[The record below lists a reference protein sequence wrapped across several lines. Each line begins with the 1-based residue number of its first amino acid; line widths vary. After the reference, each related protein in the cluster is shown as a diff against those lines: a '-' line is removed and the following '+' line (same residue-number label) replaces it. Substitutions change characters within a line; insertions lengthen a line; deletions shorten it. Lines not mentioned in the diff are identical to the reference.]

1 MNDKFKRHKRFP
13 RFIFFGIAAVA
24 FFSLLVMLL
33 WNWLVPALFHGPGIN
48 YLQAAG
54 LLVLSKIIFS
64 SPVRGSRSFNHD
76 RREHFRKIFE
86 QKAES
91 HKAE

>member
-1 MNDKFKRHKRFP
+1 MNDRIKRHKRYP
-13 RFIFFGIAAVA
+13 RFLFFIIAAVA
-24 FFSLLVMLL
+24 IASLIVMLL
-33 WNWLVPALFHGPGIN
+33 WNWLVPSLFHGPVIS

-54 LLVLSKIIFS
+54 LLVLTKIIFS
-64 SPVRGSRSFNHD
+64 SPGRSHSSFPHD

-91 HKAE
+91 HNAE